1 MCVSELHLSLLLQVI
16 NISDLPDDLKLEV
29 KNLQQRMAEDLAP
42 VEEEYNKSMQLM
54 MQAESQERLLDLLS
68 RLIKIEKG
76 FLDTKNQLKA
86 MFKGLGDD
94 EE

>member
-1 MCVSELHLSLLLQVI
+1 MQVI

>member
-1 MCVSELHLSLLLQVI
+1 
-16 NISDLPDDLKLEV
+16 
-29 KNLQQRMAEDLAP
+29 MAEDLAP

>member
-1 MCVSELHLSLLLQVI
+1 LQVI

>member
-1 MCVSELHLSLLLQVI
+1 MYFSDLQVI